1 MNLRPIGQDFGLP
14 WLLPMRLQQRGSLA
28 KSQVKTNFWL
38 GGIVTILQGSVVLH
52 YLPKIL
58 HKVGMDISI
67 ATSKPAL
74 DLPFAIH
81 AVLSAV
87 ILVSPGTLALV
98 ADLAAVP
105 LESLSNV
112 WKRELTPHPAENAA
126 IVNLYESLLNQG
138 MDFSTTM
145 AEWDLDGDGRVSDWE
160 MNEGFNAL
168 NIPENQQKLLQN
180 VFKQENDVDM
190 TISMLIDEIQDLY
203 FAIKETK
210 QPLHPT
216 YLSIIEEN
224 ELQTKLT
231 FIEMLMNSTTMVLAT
246 YRRRI
251 LVPCLSLDI

>member
-14 WLLPMRLQQRGSLA
+14 WLLPMRLQQKGSLA

-58 HKVGMDISI
+58 HEVGMDISI

-98 ADLAAVP
+98 ADLAPVP

-112 WKRELTPHPAENAA
+112 WKRELTPHPAKNAV
-126 IVNLYESLLNQG
+126 IVNLCKSLLNQG

-145 AEWDLDGDGRVSDWE
+145 AEWDLDGNGRVSDWE
-160 MNEGFNAL
+160 M
-168 NIPENQQKLLQN
+168 K
-180 VFKQENDVDM
+180 
-190 TISMLIDEIQDLY
+190 
-203 FAIKETK
+203 
-210 QPLHPT
+210 
-216 YLSIIEEN
+216 
-224 ELQTKLT
+224 
-231 FIEMLMNSTTMVLAT
+231 
-246 YRRRI
+246 
-251 LVPCLSLDI
+251 